1 MTKIEKTTTRDR
13 PSLTPQMAEDF
24 TEGAVTYQ
32 FLKRDRLEADANG
45 TSPQVPFYRLGY
57 RSVRYSPRDL
67 DKFLDANRVE

>member
-32 FLKRDRLEADANG
+32 FLKRDRLEANANG
-45 TSPQVPFYRLGY
+45 TSPQVPFYRLG
-57 RSVRYSPRDL
+57 
-67 DKFLDANRVE
+67 